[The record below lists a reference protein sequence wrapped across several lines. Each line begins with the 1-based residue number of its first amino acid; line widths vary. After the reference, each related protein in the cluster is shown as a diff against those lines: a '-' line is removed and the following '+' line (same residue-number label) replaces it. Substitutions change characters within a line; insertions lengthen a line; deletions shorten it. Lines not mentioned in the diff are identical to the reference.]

1 MGADT
6 TQEGTEQEVPEA
18 AAMAAVSTHSPST
31 SKVPSPAPEA
41 PSTVPSSS
49 TPPKE
54 VKEESSEG
62 AAGLRDILTNV
73 PEESNN
79 HRVSTFMTEVD
90 DCEDLPEGPKAAAA
104 NLAAT
109 MADIAEKITEGVE
122 VVGGIEDVVEKK
134 ETTPANTE
142 SAVKEATPEPVKE
155 VSSEPVQESSSD
167 TVKETS
173 PGPVKEA
180 TPEPTDKKA
189 SPEQSP
195 GPTLEPIGAV
205 EDLKAEVNALLS
217 SSDKDNVEVIDIAV
231 IEEPEDS
238 ANDVESKIES
248 VLNEI
253 PEKKEIIEEA
263 KEVLD
268 NIETQPKEPTDTGS
282 VIDIRVVEEA
292 TDGAQ
297 DVVKLSQEG
306 FIAEVIPDNADVEIV
321 AEADEEEPQDSPPSP
336 MVTEAPTPDME
347 EDVIQGLGAIQESPE
362 EAAADVQAK
371 KKDDEP
377 TSHEPS
383 NEETNESKVSLL
395 ISETKPEND
404 ESGKDVMEEEEGVA
418 VAEKTVEND
427 TVIEE
432 NPKDEAVPVV
442 KGTEA
447 QEESKPTDESEE
459 KSEGP
464 VLAESESPVS
474 EQNSVAEVTNGV
486 TDEPE
491 ATTEDITAPVDPLV
505 EEISIAEA
513 TLGSDDSVD
522 SDGGEA
528 VNNEA
533 EGGEEASPEEQS
545 ETVVGNLK
553 ATTLIDITVIEETD
567 DTTTNTAVLEAAS
580 TNAQVEL
587 EAALNEIPEIPAE
600 SVQQILQDA
609 RVSVAEEVEAT
620 ENSLKE
626 SSRGWCCYFFAAV
639 LFALLAMAI
648 AATYIHREELAL
660 LYDPPIEPEPEEE
673 ADSGYWYFTKGL
685 AETFAAAE

>member
-1 MGADT
+1 MGDT

-41 PSTVPSSS
+41 PSTVQSSS

-54 VKEESSEG
+54 VTEESSEG

-155 VSSEPVQESSSD
+155 VS
-167 TVKETS
+167 
-173 PGPVKEA
+173 
-180 TPEPTDKKA
+180 PEPIDKKA

-195 GPTLEPIGAV
+195 GPTLEPIGTV

-217 SSDKDNVEVIDIAV
+217 SSDKENVEVIDIAV

-268 NIETQPKEPTDTGS
+268 DIETQSKEPTDTGS
-282 VIDIRVVEEA
+282 VIDIKVVEEA

-321 AEADEEEPQDSPPSP
+321 AEADEE
-336 MVTEAPTPDME
+336 
-347 EDVIQGLGAIQESPE
+347 VIEYTLN
-362 EAAADVQAK
+362 AADAI
-371 KKDDEP
+371 P
-377 TSHEPS
+377 IGT
-383 NEETNESKVSLL
+383 
-395 ISETKPEND
+395 I
-404 ESGKDVMEEEEGVA
+404 A
-418 VAEKTVEND
+418 VA
-427 TVIEE
+427 
-432 NPKDEAVPVV
+432 A
-442 KGTEA
+442 
-447 QEESKPTDESEE
+447 
-459 KSEGP
+459 
-464 VLAESESPVS
+464 
-474 EQNSVAEVTNGV
+474 
-486 TDEPE
+486 
-491 ATTEDITAPVDPLV
+491 
-505 EEISIAEA
+505 
-513 TLGSDDSVD
+513 
-522 SDGGEA
+522 
-528 VNNEA
+528 
-533 EGGEEASPEEQS
+533 
-545 ETVVGNLK
+545 
-553 ATTLIDITVIEETD
+553 
-567 DTTTNTAVLEAAS
+567 
-580 TNAQVEL
+580 
-587 EAALNEIPEIPAE
+587 
-600 SVQQILQDA
+600 
-609 RVSVAEEVEAT
+609 
-620 ENSLKE
+620 
-626 SSRGWCCYFFAAV
+626 FAI
-639 LFALLAMAI
+639 F
-648 AATYIHREELAL
+648 LAL
-660 LYDPPIEPEPEEE
+660 IFY
-673 ADSGYWYFTKGL
+673 YN
-685 AETFAAAE
+685 

>member
-1 MGADT
+1 MGEAGETEPTADT

-41 PSTVPSSS
+41 PSTVQSSS

-54 VKEESSEG
+54 VTEESSEG

-155 VSSEPVQESSSD
+155 VSSELVQESSSD
-167 TVKETS
+167 PVKETS
-173 PGPVKEA
+173 PGPIKEV
-180 TPEPTDKKA
+180 TPEPIDKKA

-195 GPTLEPIGAV
+195 GPTLEPIG
-205 EDLKAEVNALLS
+205 
-217 SSDKDNVEVIDIAV
+217 AV

-268 NIETQPKEPTDTGS
+268 DIETQSKEPTDTGS
-282 VIDIRVVEEA
+282 VIDIKVVEEA

-306 FIAEVIPDNADVEIV
+306 LIAEVIPDNADVEIV

-371 KKDDEP
+371 KKEDEP

-383 NEETNESKVSLL
+383 NE
-395 ISETKPEND
+395 
-404 ESGKDVMEEEEGVA
+404 
-418 VAEKTVEND
+418 
-427 TVIEE
+427 
-432 NPKDEAVPVV
+432 
-442 KGTEA
+442 
-447 QEESKPTDESEE
+447 
-459 KSEGP
+459 
-464 VLAESESPVS
+464 
-474 EQNSVAEVTNGV
+474 
-486 TDEPE
+486 
-491 ATTEDITAPVDPLV
+491 
-505 EEISIAEA
+505 
-513 TLGSDDSVD
+513 
-522 SDGGEA
+522 
-528 VNNEA
+528 
-533 EGGEEASPEEQS
+533 
-545 ETVVGNLK
+545 
-553 ATTLIDITVIEETD
+553 
-567 DTTTNTAVLEAAS
+567 
-580 TNAQVEL
+580 
-587 EAALNEIPEIPAE
+587 
-600 SVQQILQDA
+600 
-609 RVSVAEEVEAT
+609 
-620 ENSLKE
+620 
-626 SSRGWCCYFFAAV
+626 
-639 LFALLAMAI
+639 
-648 AATYIHREELAL
+648 
-660 LYDPPIEPEPEEE
+660 
-673 ADSGYWYFTKGL
+673 
-685 AETFAAAE
+685 

>member
-1 MGADT
+1 
-6 TQEGTEQEVPEA
+6 
-18 AAMAAVSTHSPST
+18 MAAVSTHSPST

-54 VKEESSEG
+54 VTEESSEG

-167 TVKETS
+167 PVKETS

-180 TPEPTDKKA
+180 TPEPIDKKA

-321 AEADEEEPQDSPPSP
+321 AEADEE
-336 MVTEAPTPDME
+336 
-347 EDVIQGLGAIQESPE
+347 VIEYTLNAADAIPIGAI
-362 EAAADVQAK
+362 
-371 KKDDEP
+371 
-377 TSHEPS
+377 
-383 NEETNESKVSLL
+383 
-395 ISETKPEND
+395 
-404 ESGKDVMEEEEGVA
+404 A
-418 VAEKTVEND
+418 VA
-427 TVIEE
+427 
-432 NPKDEAVPVV
+432 A
-442 KGTEA
+442 
-447 QEESKPTDESEE
+447 
-459 KSEGP
+459 
-464 VLAESESPVS
+464 
-474 EQNSVAEVTNGV
+474 
-486 TDEPE
+486 
-491 ATTEDITAPVDPLV
+491 
-505 EEISIAEA
+505 
-513 TLGSDDSVD
+513 
-522 SDGGEA
+522 
-528 VNNEA
+528 
-533 EGGEEASPEEQS
+533 
-545 ETVVGNLK
+545 
-553 ATTLIDITVIEETD
+553 
-567 DTTTNTAVLEAAS
+567 
-580 TNAQVEL
+580 
-587 EAALNEIPEIPAE
+587 
-600 SVQQILQDA
+600 
-609 RVSVAEEVEAT
+609 
-620 ENSLKE
+620 
-626 SSRGWCCYFFAAV
+626 FAI
-639 LFALLAMAI
+639 F
-648 AATYIHREELAL
+648 LAL
-660 LYDPPIEPEPEEE
+660 IFY
-673 ADSGYWYFTKGL
+673 YN
-685 AETFAAAE
+685 

>member
-1 MGADT
+1 MGVRDCSSCCMAPTEDLNLPEAGETEPTADT

-18 AAMAAVSTHSPST
+18 AAMTAVSTHSPST

-54 VKEESSEG
+54 LTEESSEG
-62 AAGLRDILTNV
+62 VAGLRDILTNV

-109 MADIAEKITEGVE
+109 MADIAEKVTEGVE

-142 SAVKEATPEPVKE
+142 SAVKEATPEPI
-155 VSSEPVQESSSD
+155 
-167 TVKETS
+167 
-173 PGPVKEA
+173 
-180 TPEPTDKKA
+180 DKKA

-321 AEADEEEPQDSPPSP
+321 AEADEE
-336 MVTEAPTPDME
+336 
-347 EDVIQGLGAIQESPE
+347 VIEYTLNAADAIPIGAI
-362 EAAADVQAK
+362 
-371 KKDDEP
+371 
-377 TSHEPS
+377 
-383 NEETNESKVSLL
+383 
-395 ISETKPEND
+395 
-404 ESGKDVMEEEEGVA
+404 A
-418 VAEKTVEND
+418 VA
-427 TVIEE
+427 
-432 NPKDEAVPVV
+432 A
-442 KGTEA
+442 
-447 QEESKPTDESEE
+447 
-459 KSEGP
+459 
-464 VLAESESPVS
+464 
-474 EQNSVAEVTNGV
+474 
-486 TDEPE
+486 
-491 ATTEDITAPVDPLV
+491 
-505 EEISIAEA
+505 
-513 TLGSDDSVD
+513 
-522 SDGGEA
+522 
-528 VNNEA
+528 
-533 EGGEEASPEEQS
+533 
-545 ETVVGNLK
+545 
-553 ATTLIDITVIEETD
+553 
-567 DTTTNTAVLEAAS
+567 
-580 TNAQVEL
+580 
-587 EAALNEIPEIPAE
+587 
-600 SVQQILQDA
+600 
-609 RVSVAEEVEAT
+609 
-620 ENSLKE
+620 
-626 SSRGWCCYFFAAV
+626 FAI
-639 LFALLAMAI
+639 F
-648 AATYIHREELAL
+648 LAL
-660 LYDPPIEPEPEEE
+660 IFY
-673 ADSGYWYFTKGL
+673 YN
-685 AETFAAAE
+685 

>member
-1 MGADT
+1 MGGETEPTADT

-31 SKVPSPAPEA
+31 SKVPPPAPEA
-41 PSTVPSSS
+41 PSAVPSSS

-54 VKEESSEG
+54 VTEESSEG

-155 VSSEPVQESSSD
+155 VSSELVQESSSD
-167 TVKETS
+167 PVKETS
-173 PGPVKEA
+173 PGPVKEV
-180 TPEPTDKKA
+180 TPEPIDKKA

-217 SSDKDNVEVIDIAV
+217 SSDKENVEVIDIAV

-268 NIETQPKEPTDTGS
+268 DIETQSKEPTDTGS
-282 VIDIRVVEEA
+282 VIDIKVVEEA

-321 AEADEEEPQDSPPSP
+321 AEADEE
-336 MVTEAPTPDME
+336 
-347 EDVIQGLGAIQESPE
+347 VIEYTLNAADAIPIGAI
-362 EAAADVQAK
+362 
-371 KKDDEP
+371 
-377 TSHEPS
+377 
-383 NEETNESKVSLL
+383 
-395 ISETKPEND
+395 
-404 ESGKDVMEEEEGVA
+404 A
-418 VAEKTVEND
+418 VA
-427 TVIEE
+427 
-432 NPKDEAVPVV
+432 A
-442 KGTEA
+442 
-447 QEESKPTDESEE
+447 
-459 KSEGP
+459 
-464 VLAESESPVS
+464 
-474 EQNSVAEVTNGV
+474 
-486 TDEPE
+486 
-491 ATTEDITAPVDPLV
+491 
-505 EEISIAEA
+505 
-513 TLGSDDSVD
+513 
-522 SDGGEA
+522 
-528 VNNEA
+528 
-533 EGGEEASPEEQS
+533 
-545 ETVVGNLK
+545 
-553 ATTLIDITVIEETD
+553 
-567 DTTTNTAVLEAAS
+567 
-580 TNAQVEL
+580 
-587 EAALNEIPEIPAE
+587 
-600 SVQQILQDA
+600 
-609 RVSVAEEVEAT
+609 
-620 ENSLKE
+620 
-626 SSRGWCCYFFAAV
+626 FAI
-639 LFALLAMAI
+639 F
-648 AATYIHREELAL
+648 LAL
-660 LYDPPIEPEPEEE
+660 IFY
-673 ADSGYWYFTKGL
+673 YN
-685 AETFAAAE
+685 

>member
-1 MGADT
+1 MGTLTVVSGSHQSRNHRSRSLVLCVGHKEVVRDCSSCCMAPTEDLNLPEAGETEPAADT

-41 PSTVPSSS
+41 PSTVQSSS

-54 VKEESSEG
+54 VTEESSEG

-167 TVKETS
+167 PVKETS
-173 PGPVKEA
+173 PGPVKEV
-180 TPEPTDKKA
+180 TPEPIDKKA

-217 SSDKDNVEVIDIAV
+217 SSDKENDEVIDIAV

-268 NIETQPKEPTDTGS
+268 DIETQSKEPTDTGS
-282 VIDIRVVEEA
+282 VIDIKVVEEA

-321 AEADEEEPQDSPPSP
+321 AEADEE
-336 MVTEAPTPDME
+336 
-347 EDVIQGLGAIQESPE
+347 VIEYTLNAADAIPIGAI
-362 EAAADVQAK
+362 
-371 KKDDEP
+371 
-377 TSHEPS
+377 
-383 NEETNESKVSLL
+383 
-395 ISETKPEND
+395 
-404 ESGKDVMEEEEGVA
+404 A
-418 VAEKTVEND
+418 VA
-427 TVIEE
+427 
-432 NPKDEAVPVV
+432 A
-442 KGTEA
+442 
-447 QEESKPTDESEE
+447 
-459 KSEGP
+459 
-464 VLAESESPVS
+464 
-474 EQNSVAEVTNGV
+474 
-486 TDEPE
+486 
-491 ATTEDITAPVDPLV
+491 
-505 EEISIAEA
+505 
-513 TLGSDDSVD
+513 
-522 SDGGEA
+522 
-528 VNNEA
+528 
-533 EGGEEASPEEQS
+533 
-545 ETVVGNLK
+545 
-553 ATTLIDITVIEETD
+553 
-567 DTTTNTAVLEAAS
+567 
-580 TNAQVEL
+580 
-587 EAALNEIPEIPAE
+587 
-600 SVQQILQDA
+600 
-609 RVSVAEEVEAT
+609 
-620 ENSLKE
+620 
-626 SSRGWCCYFFAAV
+626 FAI
-639 LFALLAMAI
+639 F
-648 AATYIHREELAL
+648 LAL
-660 LYDPPIEPEPEEE
+660 IFY
-673 ADSGYWYFTKGL
+673 YN
-685 AETFAAAE
+685 

>member
-1 MGADT
+1 MGSCEWKPELFAGVIGAGVVSGGVSWCVPHKEVVRDCSSCCMAPTEDLNLPEAGETEPTADT

-31 SKVPSPAPEA
+31 SKVPSPAPVA

-54 VKEESSEG
+54 LTEESSEG

-167 TVKETS
+167 PVKETS

-180 TPEPTDKKA
+180 TPEPIDKKA

-321 AEADEEEPQDSPPSP
+321 AEADEE
-336 MVTEAPTPDME
+336 
-347 EDVIQGLGAIQESPE
+347 VIEYTLNAADAIPIGAI
-362 EAAADVQAK
+362 
-371 KKDDEP
+371 
-377 TSHEPS
+377 
-383 NEETNESKVSLL
+383 
-395 ISETKPEND
+395 
-404 ESGKDVMEEEEGVA
+404 A
-418 VAEKTVEND
+418 VA
-427 TVIEE
+427 
-432 NPKDEAVPVV
+432 A
-442 KGTEA
+442 
-447 QEESKPTDESEE
+447 
-459 KSEGP
+459 
-464 VLAESESPVS
+464 
-474 EQNSVAEVTNGV
+474 
-486 TDEPE
+486 
-491 ATTEDITAPVDPLV
+491 
-505 EEISIAEA
+505 
-513 TLGSDDSVD
+513 
-522 SDGGEA
+522 
-528 VNNEA
+528 
-533 EGGEEASPEEQS
+533 
-545 ETVVGNLK
+545 
-553 ATTLIDITVIEETD
+553 
-567 DTTTNTAVLEAAS
+567 
-580 TNAQVEL
+580 
-587 EAALNEIPEIPAE
+587 
-600 SVQQILQDA
+600 
-609 RVSVAEEVEAT
+609 
-620 ENSLKE
+620 
-626 SSRGWCCYFFAAV
+626 FAI
-639 LFALLAMAI
+639 F
-648 AATYIHREELAL
+648 LAL
-660 LYDPPIEPEPEEE
+660 IFY
-673 ADSGYWYFTKGL
+673 YN
-685 AETFAAAE
+685 

>member
-1 MGADT
+1 MGVRDCSSCCMAPTEDLNLPEAGETEPTADT

-54 VKEESSEG
+54 
-62 AAGLRDILTNV
+62 LT
-73 PEESNN
+73 EESNN

-142 SAVKEATPEPVKE
+142 SAVKEATPEPI
-155 VSSEPVQESSSD
+155 
-167 TVKETS
+167 
-173 PGPVKEA
+173 
-180 TPEPTDKKA
+180 DKKA

-321 AEADEEEPQDSPPSP
+321 AEADEE
-336 MVTEAPTPDME
+336 
-347 EDVIQGLGAIQESPE
+347 VIEYTLNAADAIPIGAI
-362 EAAADVQAK
+362 
-371 KKDDEP
+371 
-377 TSHEPS
+377 
-383 NEETNESKVSLL
+383 
-395 ISETKPEND
+395 
-404 ESGKDVMEEEEGVA
+404 A
-418 VAEKTVEND
+418 VA
-427 TVIEE
+427 
-432 NPKDEAVPVV
+432 A
-442 KGTEA
+442 
-447 QEESKPTDESEE
+447 
-459 KSEGP
+459 
-464 VLAESESPVS
+464 
-474 EQNSVAEVTNGV
+474 
-486 TDEPE
+486 
-491 ATTEDITAPVDPLV
+491 
-505 EEISIAEA
+505 
-513 TLGSDDSVD
+513 
-522 SDGGEA
+522 
-528 VNNEA
+528 
-533 EGGEEASPEEQS
+533 
-545 ETVVGNLK
+545 
-553 ATTLIDITVIEETD
+553 
-567 DTTTNTAVLEAAS
+567 
-580 TNAQVEL
+580 
-587 EAALNEIPEIPAE
+587 
-600 SVQQILQDA
+600 
-609 RVSVAEEVEAT
+609 
-620 ENSLKE
+620 
-626 SSRGWCCYFFAAV
+626 FAI
-639 LFALLAMAI
+639 F
-648 AATYIHREELAL
+648 LAL
-660 LYDPPIEPEPEEE
+660 IFY
-673 ADSGYWYFTKGL
+673 YN
-685 AETFAAAE
+685 